1 MAETLTVTQFNTRVS
16 SLLKSSP
23 EIRDVWVIG
32 EISNLTC
39 HSSGHYYFTLKDEG
53 SEIRSVLFR
62 NSRGRID
69 FEPQENM
76 KVTAFGRADLYVPR
90 GNYNFIIETMR
101 RSGIGDLYLEFEKL
115 KKKLEAEGLFEQSR
129 KRKLPAYPKT
139 VGVVT
144 SETGA
149 VIHDIVITSGNL
161 FPADILLAPAK
172 VQGEGAADSI
182 VKGINILNR
191 ADVDVIIVGRGG
203 GSIEDLWTF
212 NEEKVARAIV
222 SSRVP
227 IISAVG
233 HESDITIA
241 DLVADVRAPTP
252 TGAAEIALPDG
263 RDLIKHIDVMG
274 IRAGRMLSHTIDG
287 MRSRMDLMDSKL
299 DPVRWIESIG
309 MREMHLEQLLGRA
322 DSALRSTVHE
332 MRSRFNSVESKIS
345 PAAAMRTLESL
356 KETTESITGRLTIA
370 IDRRIRDAAHS
381 ADSLEKRMEAL
392 NPLKVLERGYS
403 YVTDS
408 EGRTLTSAK
417 ALQEGSMIGIRFC
430 DGSAD
435 AEVRKVKN
443 DE

>member
-1 MAETLTVTQFNTRVS
+1 MAETLTVTQLNTRVS
-16 SLLKSSP
+16 SLLKDSP
-23 EIRDVWVIG
+23 AVRDIWVVG

-76 KVTAFGRADLYVPR
+76 KVTAFGRVDLYVPR
-90 GNYNFIIETMR
+90 GNYQFIVETMR
-101 RSGIGDLYLEFEKL
+101 RSGIGDLYLQFEKL
-115 KKKLEAEGLFEQSR
+115 KKKLEAEGLFERSR
-129 KRKLPAYPKT
+129 KRKLPTYPKT

-149 VIHDIVITSGNL
+149 VIHDIVVTSGNL

-172 VQGEGAADSI
+172 VQGDGAAESI
-182 VKGINILNR
+182 IKGIDLLNR

-203 GSIEDLWTF
+203 GSIEDLWAF

-263 RDLIKHIDVMG
+263 RELIKHIDGMG
-274 IRAGRMLSHTIDG
+274 ARANRALLHITEK
-287 MRSRMDLMDSKL
+287 MRHRIDLMDSKL
-299 DPVRWIESIG
+299 DPERRLESLG
-309 MREMHLEQLLGRA
+309 MLEIRMEQLSSRA
-322 DSALRSTVHE
+322 DSALRSIVHE

-345 PAAAMRTLESL
+345 TAAAMRTVESM
-356 KETTESITGRLTIA
+356 KETTESISGRLTIA
-370 IDRRIRDAAHS
+370 IDRRIRDALS
-381 ADSLEKRMEAL
+381 TADSLDKRIEAL

-417 ALQEGSMIGIRFC
+417 ALQEGSMIGIRFR
-430 DGSAD
+430 DGSAE
-435 AEVRKVKN
+435 AEVRKVKDN
-443 DE
+443 E